1 MVTPETLKYRPADMQ
16 YKPKS
21 TSIFDIK
28 INRIDGKPL
37 DMNALKGKFILFVN
51 VASYC
56 GFTNQYR
63 DLQKLYYKYQDRLM
77 VIGVPSNQFA
87 NQEPG
92 DEEEIM
98 KFCDTFYGVRFLMT
112 EKVKVK
118 GDGQHP
124 LYRWLTKKR
133 LNGRINSSVRWNFQ
147 KYLVDPEGKLV
158 DYYYTITNPMSKK
171 ITSKLEVSNQ
181 QFPIAHSA
189 SF

>member
-1 MVTPETLKYRPADMQ
+1 MVTPETLKYKPAERQ

-21 TSIFDIK
+21 NSIYDIK

-37 DMNALKGKFILFVN
+37 DMDALKGKFILFVN
-51 VASYC
+51 VASQC

-63 DLQKLYYKYQDRLM
+63 DLQKLYYKYKDRLM
-77 VIGVPSNQFA
+77 VVGVPSNQFA

-98 KFCDTFYGVRFLMT
+98 RFCDIRYGVSFLMT

-118 GDGQHP
+118 GDGQHQ
-124 LYRWLTKKR
+124 LYRWLTKKK
-133 LNGRINSSVRWNFQ
+133 LNGQINSSVHWNFQ
-147 KYLVDPEGKLV
+147 KYLIDPEGKLV
-158 DYYYTITNPMSKK
+158 DYYLTITNPLSKK
-171 ITSKLEVSNQ
+171 ITSKMEVSSQ
-181 QFPIAHSA
+181 QFPIAQSA

>member
-1 MVTPETLKYRPADMQ
+1 MVTPETLKYKPAEMQ

-21 TSIFDIK
+21 TSIYDIK
-28 INRIDGKPL
+28 INGIDRKPL

-51 VASYC
+51 VASNC

-77 VIGVPSNQFA
+77 VVGVPSNQFA

-92 DEEEIM
+92 DEEEIK
-98 KFCDTFYGVRFLMT
+98 KFCDTFYGVSFLMT
-112 EKVKVK
+112 EKVEVK

-133 LNGRINSSVRWNFQ
+133 LNGQINSTIRWNFQ
-147 KYLVDPEGKLV
+147 KYLEDPEGKLV
-158 DYYYTITNPMSKK
+158 DFYYTTTNPFSKK
-171 ITSKLEVSNQ
+171 ITSKLEVFNQ
-181 QFPIAHSA
+181 
-189 SF
+189 